1 MDCYRIQLCL
11 LRGFFCKA
19 GEIGCGWCGKKYNT
33 PYGMFSGMGD
43 PFADILLQ
51 NMSPGE
57 QIEFGKDCTGMRDQF
72 MAENTL
78 WILPQEEA
86 HGKSCIFISGHNGHL
101 AQFGSYDAGHKNT
114 GNLLA
119 DALGEGYFSVGTD
132 FYRTHCNLP
141 AGHDGKR
148 TNWVFYSHDP
158 LENAAK
164 QAGTDVCWL
173 VFSKTPEDTE
183 LKSQV
188 GGYTYMDPLGELYA
202 FYMRLLPQSY
212 RVFLSLST
220 IYDGIILVT
229 NATPTTILPY
239 EGDQS

>member
-1 MDCYRIQLCL
+1 M
-11 LRGFFCKA
+11 
-19 GEIGCGWCGKKYNT
+19 
-33 PYGMFSGMGD
+33 
-43 PFADILLQ
+43 
-51 NMSPGE
+51 
-57 QIEFGKDCTGMRDQF
+57 
-72 MAENTL
+72 
-78 WILPQEEA
+78 
-86 HGKSCIFISGHNGHL
+86 
-101 AQFGSYDAGHKNT
+101 
-114 GNLLA
+114 A

-158 LENAAK
+158 LEHAAK

-173 VFSKTPEDTE
+173 VFSKIPEDTE
-183 LKSQV
+183 LKPQV
-188 GGYTYMDPLGELYA
+188 GDYTYMGFLGELYA

-212 RVFLSLST
+212 RVFQSLST